1 MDISTAFTFVKNDKD
16 WITKILITGL
26 IGLIPIVGQ
35 LYLAGWS
42 MDIAKRYTLG
52 SADLLP
58 DVNFGQYIKMGFKY
72 CIVNLVYALPII
84 IVSVFTGLFTSV
96 FMNSDSEGIQF
107 FGAALS
113 CGMSFIYFIL
123 GLAISIFAYAGIMR
137 LIENEQMK
145 DAFNFAEVWKMVK
158 KSPKTFMLLL
168 LLSLLVSL
176 ISSLGLVVCFIGVI
190 FTTPYAMAVW
200 GYLFG
205 QAKVEIDEMQQVV
218 SE

>member
-52 SADLLP
+52 SNDLLP
-58 DVNFGQYIKMGFKY
+58 DVNFGQYIKMGFKF
-72 CIVNLVYALPII
+72 CVVNFVYALPVII
-84 IVSVFTGLFTSV
+84 FSVITSFFTSV
-96 FMNSDSEGIQF
+96 FMSSDSQGVQF

-113 CGMSFIYFIL
+113 CGMSFIYFVL
-123 GLAISIFAYAGIMR
+123 GLAISIFAYAAIMR

-145 DAFNFAEVWKMVK
+145 DAFNFTQVWQMVK
-158 KSPKTFMLLL
+158 KSPKTFILLL

-200 GYLFG
+200 GHLFG
-205 QAKVEIDEMQQVV
+205 QAKVEIDRMEVV
-218 SE
+218 SD

>member
-96 FMNSDSEGIQF
+96 FMNSDSQGVQF

-113 CGMSFIYFIL
+113 CGMTFIYFIL
-123 GLAISIFAYAGIMR
+123 GLAISVFAYAGIMR
-137 LIENEQMK
+137 LIENGLWK
-145 DAFNFAEVWKMVK
+145 DAFNFTEVWKMIK
-158 KSPKTFMLLL
+158 NSPKTFLLLL

-200 GYLFG
+200 GHLLG
-205 QAKVEIDEMQQVV
+205 QAKVEIDKMQVI
-218 SE
+218 SD